1 VTSAGA
7 SPGAI
12 TRRLGATVLAGEA
25 AVLFFFGLAASRLRP
40 DDAVAIAVTS
50 AVGAVTALA
59 LCGLLRHRAAL
70 WAGWVLQVALI
81 AAGVLVPMMYGVG
94 AVFAILWF
102 AALRL
107 AAKAELVSAARS
119 GDDWSAGAGRGRR

>member
-12 TRRLGATVLAGEA
+12 TRRLGATVLAAEA

-40 DDAVAIAVTS
+40 DDAAAIAVTS
-50 AVGAVTALA
+50 AAGAVAALA

-70 WAGWVLQVALI
+70 WGGWALQVALI

-94 AVFAILWF
+94 ALFAILWF
-102 AALRL
+102 VALRL
-107 AAKAELVSAARS
+107 AAKAELVVAATREQ
-119 GDDWSAGAGRGRR
+119 R

>member
-1 VTSAGA
+1 VTSAA
-7 SPGAI
+7 ANPGAV

-40 DDAVAIAVTS
+40 DDALAIAVVS

-70 WAGWVLQVALI
+70 WASWLLQAGLI

-94 AVFAILWF
+94 ALFAILWF
-102 AALRL
+102 IALRL
-107 AAKAELVSAARS
+107 AAKAELVAAARS
-119 GDDWSAGAGRGRR
+119 AEERSAGAGPLRR

>member
-1 VTSAGA
+1 MTGAGA
-7 SPGAI
+7 RSGAI
-12 TRRLGATVLAGEA
+12 TRRLAATVLAGEA

-40 DDAVAIAVTS
+40 DDARVIAVTS

-70 WAGWVLQVALI
+70 WAGWTLQVALI
-81 AAGVLVPMMYGVG
+81 AAGVLEPMMYAVG

-102 AALRL
+102 TALRL
-107 AAKAELVSAARS
+107 AAKAELVAAARS
-119 GDDWSAGAGRGRR
+119 TERSAEPGPGRR